1 MSVRYAGARHA
12 GLSEAKVAALDDL
25 ESRVF
30 APRERIA
37 LRFVELMAVDHHK
50 VDDAVFAELLRHFS
64 EAEVVELGASA
75 ALNLG
80 LGRLT
85 AILGVE
91 PAWRYAP
98 RRSGSALPWR
108 VLGPTAPPPSLRGR
122 RADRRRVLRRS
133 WR

>member
-25 ESRVF
+25 DSGVF
-30 APRERIA
+30 TPRERAA
-37 LRFVELMAVDHHK
+37 LRFAELMAVDHHK
-50 VDDAVFAELLRHFS
+50 VDDAAFAELRRHFT
-64 EAEVVELGASA
+64 EAEVVELGVAA

-91 PAWRYAP
+91 P
-98 RRSGSALPWR
+98 
-108 VLGPTAPPPSLRGR
+108 V
-122 RADRRRVLRRS
+122 
-133 WR
+133 

>member
-25 ESRVF
+25 DRDVF
-30 APRERIA
+30 TPRERVA
-37 LRFVELMAVDHHK
+37 LRFAELMAVDHHK
-50 VDDAVFAELLRHFS
+50 VDDAVFAELRRHFTD
-64 EAEVVELGASA
+64 AEVVELGVSA

-91 PAWRYAP
+91 P
-98 RRSGSALPWR
+98 
-108 VLGPTAPPPSLRGR
+108 V
-122 RADRRRVLRRS
+122 
-133 WR
+133 